1 MNTLCKMTKKE
12 FLKLPIW
19 NMIPDNAEIIGTVF
33 SMVKHLDD
41 HQRVKKVKS
50 GGIYE
55 MDADVRL
62 IYSSHNIKEDE
73 SNDQE

>member
-1 MNTLCKMTKKE
+1 MTKKE

-19 NMIPDNAEIIGTVF
+19 NMIPDDAEILGTVF

-62 IYSSHNIKEDE
+62 IYSSHNIKEAE

>member
-1 MNTLCKMTKKE
+1 MTKKE

-19 NMIPDNAEIIGTVF
+19 NMIPDDADILGTVF

-62 IYSSHNIKEDE
+62 IYSSHNIKEAE

>member
-1 MNTLCKMTKKE
+1 MTKNE

-19 NMIPDNAEIIGTVF
+19 NMIPDDAEILGTVF

-55 MDADVRL
+55 MDVDVRL
-62 IYSSHNIKEDE
+62 IYSSHNIKEAE